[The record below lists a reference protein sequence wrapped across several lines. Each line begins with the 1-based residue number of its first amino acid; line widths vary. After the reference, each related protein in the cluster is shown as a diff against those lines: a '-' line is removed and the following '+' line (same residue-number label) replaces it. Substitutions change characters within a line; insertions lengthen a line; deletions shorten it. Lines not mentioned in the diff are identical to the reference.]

1 MGHGSFGIVYESV
14 EAETN
19 EPVAIK
25 AVYQDRRYKNRE
37 LQIMKE
43 LDHPN
48 VVKLKH
54 FFYHRD
60 ETKEPEND
68 IYLNLVMEFIPET
81 IYRITRNHTKA
92 KKLIPLEYIRVSFKR
107 FGSIELSEF
116 LGIHVAIMQIFELHP
131 FRRCCS

>member
-1 MGHGSFGIVYESV
+1 VIEPNKYAKGTVLGHGSFGIVYESV

-37 LQIMKE
+37 LQIMRT

-60 ETKEPEND
+60 ETKEPDND

-81 IYRITRNHTKA
+81 VYRITRNHTKA
-92 KKLIPLEYIRVSFKR
+92 KKLIPLEYIRV
-107 FGSIELSEF
+107 IIF
-116 LGIHVAIMQIFELHP
+116 LLMMIFFCLQKY
-131 FRRCCS
+131 